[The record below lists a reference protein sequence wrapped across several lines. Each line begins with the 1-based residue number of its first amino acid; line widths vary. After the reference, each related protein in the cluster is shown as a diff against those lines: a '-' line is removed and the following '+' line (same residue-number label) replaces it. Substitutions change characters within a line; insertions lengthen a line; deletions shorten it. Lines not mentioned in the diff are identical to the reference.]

1 MARSLYVFT
10 ASMFFIF
17 GLTTLGLAE
26 QGMKSDAAEENVPE
40 NIQRSTPSAEKSTSG
55 SGPGTRSD
63 QLTGMEE
70 VDPKNPDLSK
80 SEGSAAKAAKKL
92 QKKGQDGEISSQSP
106 SKKSH

>member
-1 MARSLYVFT
+1 MSRSLTVFFT
-10 ASMFFIF
+10 TVFFIF
-17 GLTTLGLAE
+17 GITTLGLAG

-40 NIQRSTPSAEKSTSG
+40 NIQRSTPSAEKSLSG

-63 QLTGMEE
+63 QLTEMED

-92 QKKGQDGEISSQSP
+92 NKKGHDGEISSQSP